1 MIKMKDLMVQIRNRP
16 EIYIGE
22 KSFTRLIAF
31 IRGYEY
37 CQRKYILESSVLT
50 GFDEYVHGKY
60 NLSNNIPSDFEKDI
74 LLFSAFNE
82 SIAFD
87 NFFRL
92 YESYNLKKNFQPK
105 ILSQTL
111 IHVLEKIK
119 LSPEKFIKS
128 KSFNKLMSFIYGFE
142 ICEYNFDKNYQR
154 FKWNK
159 LFKYLANK
167 YHINDNLTLNVEQ
180 IIRYISENDL
190 QAFDLFFEEY
200 ERYLS
205 LEK

>member
-37 CQRKYILESSVLT
+37 CQRKYILESSVLS
-50 GFDEYVHGKY
+50 GFDEYVHNRY
-60 NLSNNIPSDFEKDI
+60 DLSNFISNDLEKDI
-74 LLFSAFNE
+74 LLFAAFRE
-82 SIAFD
+82 SQAFD
-87 NFFRL
+87 NFFKL
-92 YESYNLKKNFQPK
+92 YENWNIKEEVNQKLTKHTF
-105 ILSQTL
+105 SQ
-111 IHVLEKIK
+111 VLEELKNK
-119 LSPEKFIKS
+119 PEKFLKS
-128 KSFNKLMSFIYGFE
+128 KSFNKLMSFIKGYE
-142 ICEYNFDKNYQR
+142 ICEYNFNENYEKFQ
-154 FKWNK
+154 WNE
-159 LFKYLANK
+159 LFIFLANK
-167 YHINDNLTLNVEQ
+167 YHINDKLTLNVEQ
-180 IIRYISENDL
+180 IIRYVSKNDL